1 MLMRIFGYIFG
12 VGAFMLLCLA
22 VAVGVLLQSFNT
34 GLPDYDKLA
43 KYEPPVMTRIHAA
56 NGELVAEHA
65 RERRPN
71 LPVIYMSGY
80 PCAGE
85 PVPESIYLTKPFG
98 QHQLQRAVRK
108 ALELSAE

>member
-1 MLMRIFGYIFG
+1 MIADWVDDL
-12 VGAFMLLCLA
+12 
-22 VAVGVLLQSFNT
+22 
-34 GLPDYDKLA
+34 GLKSIEAASGEDALDKLA
-43 KYEPPVMTRIHAA
+43 EMEVKLLITDIRMGGMSGWE
-56 NGELVAEHA
+56 VAEHA

-80 PCAGE
+80 PCAGK

>member
-1 MLMRIFGYIFG
+1 MIADWVDDL
-12 VGAFMLLCLA
+12 
-22 VAVGVLLQSFNT
+22 
-34 GLPDYDKLA
+34 GLKSIEAASGEDALDKLA
-43 KYEPPVMTRIHAA
+43 EMEVKLLITDIRMGGMSGWE
-56 NGELVAEHA
+56 VAEHA